1 MRTICV
7 LAARPP
13 EEGKSRLADS
23 LIDSERYRL
32 NINMF
37 NHVLDV
43 ACKTFGTRSLLLVT
57 RSPDLASAARAAG
70 VDAIEESATDLNS
83 AFAQARGVATH
94 RGAERL
100 VTLSCD
106 LPYLDVADLEALL
119 AAPGEVVIAPD
130 RHGTGTNALA
140 LCPPD
145 AIEFFY
151 GPDSYRRHFDAAIRQ
166 GRTVNAIDRPGLAR
180 DVDLPAELRELLD
193 GQG

>member
-1 MRTICV
+1 MRTMCV

-23 LIDSERYRL
+23 LTAPKRYRL

-37 NHVLDV
+37 SHVLNV
-43 ACKTFGTRSLLLVT
+43 ACKTFETRNLLLVT

-70 VDAIEESATDLNS
+70 VDAIEEGGTDLNT
-83 AFAQARGVATH
+83 AFAQARALATQ

-145 AIEFFY
+145 AIEFAY
-151 GPDSYRRHFDAAIRQ
+151 GPDSYRRHFEAAMRQ
-166 GRTVNAIDRPGLAR
+166 SRTVNVIDRPGLAK